1 MYSGGVMPGPA
12 DRVRCWLLYIH
23 GREHKKGQQKVQLYY
38 EDDPL
43 CLYSYIIYLCS
54 FHSKAALSF
63 SSHRLLLPGP
73 RHPSEAYT
81 LKT

>member
-1 MYSGGVMPGPA
+1 MYGGGVMPGPA
-12 DRVRCWLLYIH
+12 DRVRCWLLYIA
-23 GREHKKGQQKVQLYY
+23 ESTKKGSKRFNSITKTIHFAYKVILF
-38 EDDPL
+38 
-43 CLYSYIIYLCS
+43 IYAP
-54 FHSKAALSF
+54 FTPTPLSF